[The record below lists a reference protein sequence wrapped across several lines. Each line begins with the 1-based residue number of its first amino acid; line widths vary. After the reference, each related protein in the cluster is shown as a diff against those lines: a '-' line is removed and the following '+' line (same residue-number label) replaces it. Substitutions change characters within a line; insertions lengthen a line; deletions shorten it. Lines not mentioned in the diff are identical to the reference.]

1 MSSVAT
7 KRTSK
12 VAHERHQSNR
22 KILGQ
27 KQDKHYRLEIGKNAG
42 KMLSVL
48 IIMTA
53 GFYIVAAS
61 QGDKSFEINVPKLFS
76 LLRLSPKRSEEFKI
90 QYI

>member
-1 MSSVAT
+1 MSNVAT

-12 VAHERHQSNR
+12 VAHGRHQSNR

-42 KMLSVL
+42 KTLSVL
-48 IIMTA
+48 IITTNILYK
-53 GFYIVAAS
+53 FYIVAAFH
-61 QGDKSFEINVPKLFS
+61 GDKSFEIKRFS
-76 LLRLSPKRSEEFKI
+76 LLRLSPKRSEGFKI

>member
-12 VAHERHQSNR
+12 VVHERHQSNR

-27 KQDKHYRLEIGKNAG
+27 KQDKLYRLEIGKNAG